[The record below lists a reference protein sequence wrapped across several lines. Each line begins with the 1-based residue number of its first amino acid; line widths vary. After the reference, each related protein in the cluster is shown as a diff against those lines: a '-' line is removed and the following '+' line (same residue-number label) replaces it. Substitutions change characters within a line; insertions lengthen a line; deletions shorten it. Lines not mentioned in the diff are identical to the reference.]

1 MKEITISKAAIESY
15 HVFKVKLSPGVVMV
29 VERDV
34 GSKYN
39 QLALTVKL
47 PNRKMVGRVPAK
59 CARSFQLY

>member
-1 MKEITISKAAIESY
+1 MEEITISKAVIESY
-15 HVFKVKLSPGVVMV
+15 YVFKVKLSPGVVMV

-34 GSKYN
+34 GNKYN

-47 PNRKMVGRVPAK
+47 PNGKIVGRVPAK